1 MAAMSD
7 SYEYVV
13 AKEIEG
19 SYAVKRVLALIGY
32 FLFGILE
39 FIVVYASKLFV
50 LFAFAPV
57 TIWMLVYFTW
67 PYFSVEHEYAMIG
80 GNITFSE
87 IYGGRRR
94 KEKFSIRISSFD
106 VIAPYDNEYRKEIA
120 AYKATVEYNAFSSDK
135 NPSSPYFALFTDEK
149 GKKCVFFFEATNRT
163 LRILKYY
170 NTATVMTTVSI

>member
-13 AKEIEG
+13 SKAKEG
-19 SYAVKRVLALIGY
+19 SYAFKRILAFIGY
-32 FLFGILE
+32 FIFGIIL

-67 PYFSVEHEYAMIG
+67 PYFNIEHEYALIA

-87 IYGGRRR
+87 IYGGRKR

-106 VIAPYDNEYRKEIA
+106 VIAPYDNDHRKEISS
-120 AYKATVEYNAFSSDK
+120 YKATVEYNAFSSDK
-135 NPSSPYFALFTDEK
+135 NPKSPYFALFTDSK
-149 GKKCVFFFEATNRT
+149 GKKCVFFFEATNKA

-170 NTATVMTTVSI
+170 NAETVMTTVSI

>member
-1 MAAMSD
+1 MAAISD

-19 SYAVKRVLALIGY
+19 SYAVRRALVFVGY

-39 FIVVYASKLFV
+39 FIAVYASKLFV

-87 IYGGRRR
+87 IYGGRKR
-94 KEKFSIRISSFD
+94 KEKFSVRISSFD
-106 VIAPYDNEYRKEIA
+106 VVAPYDNDYRGEIA
-120 AYKATVEYNAFSSDK
+120 AYKPTVEFNAFSSDK
-135 NPSSPYFALFTDEK
+135 TPESPYFALFTDEK
-149 GKKCVFFFEATNRT
+149 GRKCVFFFEATNKA